1 MAISK
6 NNFVENDILE
16 VFLYKSYLT
25 IKESI
30 MSFEKEMRDDITLIR
45 INDER
50 FDSNISPEI
59 KAEFLVSADQGVKS
73 VLVDMNKVS
82 YTDSSGLGALLFGLR
97 QLRDKGGTLR
107 IFGANSRV
115 LNLIRIAKLEQ
126 ILLHYKNE
134 EEALNSL

>member
-1 MAISK
+1 
-6 NNFVENDILE
+6 
-16 VFLYKSYLT
+16 
-25 IKESI
+25 

>member
-1 MAISK
+1 
-6 NNFVENDILE
+6 
-16 VFLYKSYLT
+16 
-25 IKESI
+25 
-30 MSFEKEMRDDITLIR
+30 MSFEKEMRDDVTLIR

-59 KAEFLVSADQGVKS
+59 KAELLVSADQGVKS
-73 VLVDMNKVS
+73 VLVDLNKVS

-97 QLRDKGGTLR
+97 QLRNKGGTLR

-126 ILLHYKNE
+126 ILLHYENE